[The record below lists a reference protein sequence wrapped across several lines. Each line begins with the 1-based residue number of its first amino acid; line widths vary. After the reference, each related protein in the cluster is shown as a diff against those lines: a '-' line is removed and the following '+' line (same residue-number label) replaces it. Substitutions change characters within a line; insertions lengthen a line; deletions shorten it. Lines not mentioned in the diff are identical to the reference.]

1 MKSVKNP
8 AYIIL
13 ILLIVVIIAI
23 IFSLLPPISPQ
34 DKLSDSNDSCDSCTV
49 PNGIMIDGISLDT
62 ILSGD
67 IEAFRDVDPRE
78 FGRAMD
84 ISMYDSDDLNRQAGF
99 MDCAVTTDQS
109 PEAFADLA
117 MNIQTD
123 LVLAMQ
129 EANRNTPR
137 YSPGDEIKGD
147 MPDSISLL
155 DKFAYLPAEWD
166 QTGGSPEH
174 CGNCWVWADTGALQM
189 ELFRQENISDRLSVQ
204 YFTSTYHNG
213 TGIWACC
220 GGSPVWFA
228 DFYNITG
235 KAVPLSNNNAS
246 FADSAT
252 MCENGESTL
261 VPAKTIQTSPNYPI
275 EEMHAEMI
283 STNSAYEEEDISKDD
298 AAGLIK
304 SAIADGRA
312 VVIIYTPDNWDP
324 FMSFWENGN
333 ESAVFSPKSTPG
345 ATGND
350 GGHVMLILGYSDTVP
365 DGGYWTVLNSWGAPA
380 NRPDGTFR
388 LDMDMDYSMQ
398 NPDGVN
404 TFEFYVQNVT
414 WGSISGT

>member
-1 MKSVKNP
+1 M
-8 AYIIL
+8 
-13 ILLIVVIIAI
+13 
-23 IFSLLPPISPQ
+23 
-34 DKLSDSNDSCDSCTV
+34 DS
-49 PNGIMIDGISLDT
+49 
-62 ILSGD
+62 
-67 IEAFRDVDPRE
+67 
-78 FGRAMD
+78 
-84 ISMYDSDDLNRQAGF
+84 
-99 MDCAVTTDQS
+99 AVTADQS
-109 PEAFADLA
+109 PEAFAEHA

-137 YSPGDEIKGD
+137 YSSQDGTVGDLPE
-147 MPDSISLL
+147 SVSLL
-155 DKFAYLPAEWD
+155 DNFAYVPAEWD

-189 ELFRQENISDRLSVQ
+189 ELFRQENITDRLSVQ
-204 YFTSTYHNG
+204 YFTSAYHNG

-235 KAVPLSNNNAS
+235 KAVPLANRNAT

-252 MCENGESTL
+252 MCENGESTS

-283 STNSAYEEEDISKDD
+283 STNPAYEERDISLDD
-298 AAGLIK
+298 AVRLIK

-324 FMSFWENGN
+324 FMSFWENET
-333 ESAVFSPKSTPG
+333 ESAVFRPELTPG
-345 ATGND
+345 TTGND
-350 GGHVMLILGYSDTVP
+350 GGHVMLILGYNDTGSDER
-365 DGGYWTVLNSWGAPA
+365 YWTVLNSWGAPA

-388 LDMDMDYSMQ
+388 LDMDLDYSMQ

-404 TFEFYVQNVT
+404 SFEFYVQNVT
-414 WGSISGT
+414 WGNISEL